1 MDKLLDRRSWLRH
14 ASFVG
19 ASATLLGAGLSG
31 CTASDKPN
39 TSNKASDAPNK
50 ASLLG
55 FADYPNDHYQLGK
68 EISAPLLLER
78 LELLRLN
85 DNEAMLIAHIQG
97 GPRYFLPSNKRFL
110 DDIPMFTGR
119 VLPFFLRQD
128 LRAVEVLI
136 ERCYRAN
143 YKLSGLPFWNAIG
156 HIEMLALECMGQA
169 AQQSV
174 AALLG
179 GKKREQVAV
188 YISTRE
194 RTTTPE
200 QEIDEFVLP
209 RSQLVGA
216 RACKLGI
223 GGRMSRNADAAPGRS
238 EALVARARRILGDD
252 FTICVD
258 ANGSYDAKTA
268 IEVGKM
274 LESYGV
280 WFFEEPCPFEEFA
293 MTKQVA
299 NALNIPI
306 AGGEQDASMAK
317 WRWLIAERAHDIV
330 QPDLFYAGGFLR
342 SLKVAQMAASFGLSC
357 VPHAPR
363 AHAGAATL
371 LQFVALLDK
380 PGEFHEFSAK
390 AVGKSGPYGYTPELK
405 IQDGKITIPNG
416 PGFGLQYDEAEL
428 RKLGTPIPFDVP
440 AMTEE
445 D

>member
-1 MDKLLDRRSWLRH
+1 MENTLNRREWLRR
-14 ASFVG
+14 ATLGTGAALLGSG
-19 ASATLLGAGLSG
+19 LGACASAPRAEHVAGTQSPSG
-31 CTASDKPN
+31 
-39 TSNKASDAPNK
+39 
-50 ASLLG
+50 LLG
-55 FADYPNDHYQLGK
+55 FADDPNDHFGLAAK
-68 EISAPLLLER
+68 FATPLRLDR

-85 DNEAMLIAHIQG
+85 DSEAMLIAHIQG
-97 GPRYFLPSNKRFL
+97 GMRCFLPSNKRFL
-110 DDIPMFTGR
+110 DDVPLFTGR
-119 VLPFFLRQD
+119 VLPYFMGQD
-128 LRAVEVLI
+128 LRDVESLI
-136 ERCYRAN
+136 ETCYRAN

-156 HIEMLALECMGQA
+156 HIEMLALECIGQA
-169 AQQSV
+169 TQRSV
-174 AALLG
+174 ANLLG
-179 GKKREQVAV
+179 GKKRDKVPV
-188 YISTRE
+188 YLSTRE

-209 RSQLVGA
+209 RAQAVGA

-238 EALVARARRILGDD
+238 EALVARARKVLGDD
-252 FTICVD
+252 FAICVD
-258 ANGSYDAKTA
+258 ANGSYDAKHA

-299 NALNIPI
+299 DALEIPI
-306 AGGEQDASMAK
+306 AGGEQDASAAK

-342 SLKVAQMAASFGLSC
+342 SLKVAKLAAAAGLPC

-390 AVGKSGPYGYTPELK
+390 AAGKSGPYAYTPELK
-405 IQDGKITIPNG
+405 IQNGEIQIPDG
-416 PGFGLQYDEAEL
+416 PGFGLRYDEAEL
-428 RKLGTPIPFDVP
+428 RRIGVDMPFEIPSI
-440 AMTEE
+440 TE
-445 D
+445 DD